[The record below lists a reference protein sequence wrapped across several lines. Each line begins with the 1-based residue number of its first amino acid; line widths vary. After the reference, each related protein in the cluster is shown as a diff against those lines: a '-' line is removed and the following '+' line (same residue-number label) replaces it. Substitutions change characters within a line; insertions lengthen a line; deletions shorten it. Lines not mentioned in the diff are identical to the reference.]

1 LPLVPIADL
10 LASGS
15 DDCTIKLWDVKSG
28 ACLKSFTEHK
38 NTVRSV
44 AFSADG
50 LILAS
55 GSEDETI
62 KLWNIETLTYIKT
75 LKAEGLY
82 EGMNITGVTGITNA
96 RKATLKVLGAV
107 EN

>member
-1 LPLVPIADL
+1 MFSPNRSIV
-10 LASGS
+10 ASGS
-15 DDCTIKLWDVKSG
+15 DDGTIELWDVKSG
-28 ACLKSFTEHK
+28 ACLKNFTEHK

-50 LILAS
+50 LMLAS

-62 KLWNIETLTYIKT
+62 KLWNIETLTYFKT
-75 LKAEGLY
+75 LKAECLY
-82 EGMNITGVTGITNA
+82 EGMNIAGVTGITNDQ
-96 RKATLKVLGAV
+96 KATLKVLGAV